1 MWEYGGD
8 DWMRYQLRRK
18 LFAFGDDF
26 TVKDETGADCYIVDG
41 KVFTLGHR
49 VIIRNM
55 QGDEEA
61 TIHQHI
67 ISLLPTY
74 EITRNG
80 QELAEVRKKLT
91 LFREGFTVDIPGPD
105 DLAVQGDLF
114 DHEYIFTRDG
124 QTVATVSKQWF
135 TLRDSYGVEV
145 EPGVDPVLILASAI
159 VIDLVNDDQ

>member
-1 MWEYGGD
+1 
-8 DWMRYQLRRK
+8 MRYQLQQK

-26 TVKDETGADCYIVDG
+26 RVRDETGADRYIVDG

-55 QGDEEA
+55 LGGEEA
-61 TIHQHI
+61 TIHQHLI
-67 ISLLPTY
+67 ALLPTY
-74 EITRNG
+74 EITRQG
-80 QELAEVRKKLT
+80 AEVAEVRKKLT

-105 DLAVQGDLF
+105 DLSVQGDLF
-114 DHEYIFTRDG
+114 DHEYVFTRDG

-159 VIDLVNDDQ
+159 VIDLVNEDQ

>member
-1 MWEYGGD
+1 
-8 DWMRYQLRRK
+8 MRYQLQQK

-26 TVKDETGADCYIVDG
+26 RVRDETGADRYIVDG

-55 QGDEEA
+55 LGGEEA
-61 TIHQHI
+61 TIHQHLI
-67 ISLLPTY
+67 ALLPTY
-74 EITRNG
+74 ESTRQG
-80 QELAEVRKKLT
+80 EEVAEVRKKLT

-105 DLAVQGDLF
+105 DLSVQGDLF
-114 DHEYIFTRDG
+114 DHEYVFTRDG

-159 VIDLVNDDQ
+159 VIDLVNEDQ

>member
-1 MWEYGGD
+1 
-8 DWMRYQLRRK
+8 MRYQLQQK
-18 LFAFGDDF
+18 LFAFADDF
-26 TVKDETGADCYIVDG
+26 RVRDETGADRYIVDG

-55 QGDEEA
+55 LGGEEA
-61 TIHQHI
+61 TIHQHLI
-67 ISLLPTY
+67 ALLPTY
-74 EITRNG
+74 EITRQG
-80 QELAEVRKKLT
+80 EEVAEVRKKLT

-114 DHEYIFTRDG
+114 DHEYVFTRDG

-145 EPGVDPVLILASAI
+145 GPDVDPVLILASAI
-159 VIDLVNDDQ
+159 VIDLVNEDQ

>member
-1 MWEYGGD
+1 
-8 DWMRYQLRRK
+8 MRYQLRRK

-26 TVKDETGADCYIVDG
+26 RVRDETGADRYIVDG

-49 VIIRNM
+49 VIIRDTR
-55 QGDEEA
+55 GGEEA
-61 TIHQHI
+61 TIHQHLI
-67 ISLLPTY
+67 ALLPTY
-74 EITRNG
+74 EITRQG
-80 QELAEVRKKLT
+80 AEVAEVRKKLT

-105 DLAVQGDLF
+105 DLSVQGDLF
-114 DHEYIFTRDG
+114 DHEYVFTRDG

-159 VIDLVNDDQ
+159 VIDLVNEDQ

>member
-1 MWEYGGD
+1 
-8 DWMRYQLRRK
+8 MRYQLQQK

-26 TVKDETGADCYIVDG
+26 RVRDETGADRYIVDG

-49 VIIRNM
+49 VIIRDTR
-55 QGDEEA
+55 GGEEA
-61 TIHQHI
+61 TIHQHLI
-67 ISLLPTY
+67 ALLPTY
-74 EITRNG
+74 EITRQG
-80 QELAEVRKKLT
+80 EEVAEVRKKLT

-105 DLAVQGDLF
+105 DLSVQGDLF
-114 DHEYIFTRDG
+114 DHEYVFTRDG

-159 VIDLVNDDQ
+159 VIDLVNEDQ

>member
-1 MWEYGGD
+1 
-8 DWMRYQLRRK
+8 MRYQLQQK

-26 TVKDETGADCYIVDG
+26 RVRDETGADRYIVDG

-55 QGDEEA
+55 LGGEEA
-61 TIHQHI
+61 TIHQHLI
-67 ISLLPTY
+67 ALLPTY
-74 EITRNG
+74 EITRQG
-80 QELAEVRKKLT
+80 AEVAEVRKKLT
-91 LFREGFTVDIPGPD
+91 LFREGFTVDIPVPD
-105 DLAVQGDLF
+105 DLSVQGDLF
-114 DHEYIFTRDG
+114 DHEYVFTRDG